1 MSAAAP
7 AYDRTAEDLGNIVLL
22 EHLNVRQNDQR
33 LATLFYVAGLG
44 LTRDPYMQVSDV
56 NMWVNCGRQQFH
68 MPTGEPQRLR
78 GAVGM
83 VVPDLDALAARLAAV
98 REKLA
103 ATKFSFTRRA
113 DEINATCPWGNRF
126 RIHGPEARFGGMRL
140 GIAYVELMVPLGTA
154 AGIARF
160 YRTLLLAPARLQRG
174 DAGES
179 AQVAVGANQRLVF
192 RETRDSI
199 PAYDGHHIAV
209 YIANFSGPHAA
220 LARRGLVSEESDRW
234 QYRFSHLVDPD
245 SGAELFELEHEVRSL
260 THPLFARPLVN
271 RNPAQTQ
278 LHYSAG
284 RDAFW

>member
-44 LTRDPYMQVSDV
+44 LTRDPYMHVSDV

-78 GAVGM
+78 GEVGV
-83 VVPDLDALAARLAAV
+83 VVPDLDALAARLAGV
-98 REKLA
+98 RDKLA
-103 ATKFSFTRRA
+103 GTKFSFARAA
-113 DEINATCPWGNRF
+113 DEINATCPWGNRL
-126 RIHGPEARFGGMRL
+126 RIHSPSDRFGGMRL
-140 GIAYVELMVPLGTA
+140 GIAYLELAVPPGTA

-160 YRTLLLAPARLQRG
+160 YETVLLAPARVVRE
-174 DAGES
+174 DAGEC
-179 AQVAVGANQRLVF
+179 AQVCVGANQRLVF
-192 RETRDSI
+192 RETREAI

-209 YIANFSGPHAA
+209 YIADFSGPHAA

-234 QYRFSHLVDPD
+234 QYRFARLVDPD
-245 SGAELFELEHEVRSL
+245 SGTELFELEHEVRSL

-278 LHYSAG
+278 FHYSPG
-284 RDAFW
+284 RDTFW